1 MTTKIL
7 LLLIA
12 LGLWFNALNPWV
24 RPPVASAQYNPQIE
38 RSLAKI
44 QEHVTKISQGD
55 CWNKR
60 ICE

>member
-24 RPPVASAQYNPQIE
+24 LPQLHLPKTIHKSSG
-38 RSLAKI
+38 R
-44 QEHVTKISQGD
+44 
-55 CWNKR
+55 
-60 ICE
+60 